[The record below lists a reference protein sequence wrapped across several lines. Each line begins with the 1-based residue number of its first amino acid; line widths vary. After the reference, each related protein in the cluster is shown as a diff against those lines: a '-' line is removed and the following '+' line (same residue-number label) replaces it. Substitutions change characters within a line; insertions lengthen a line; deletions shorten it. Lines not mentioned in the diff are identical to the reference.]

1 MNQEPIVSE
10 RLDQPETAQNGSK
23 LFYTCPGAEAIMI
36 VAEFSTVPMGTGT
49 SASEYVL
56 AIYEILRESG
66 VKFVP
71 GPMSTAIETNSFEQ
85 LFEIIEKANKKLAEM
100 GVQRIITSVHI
111 DYRRDLNISIESKL
125 NKVIGT

>member
-1 MNQEPIVSE
+1 
-10 RLDQPETAQNGSK
+10 
-23 LFYTCPGAEAIMI
+23 MI
-36 VAEFSTVPMGTGT
+36 VAEFSTIPMGTGT

-56 AIYEILRESG
+56 AIHEILRESG

-85 LFEIIEKANKKLAEM
+85 LFEIIEKANRKLAEM

-111 DYRRDLNISIESKL
+111 DYRRDFDVSIESKL
-125 NKVIGT
+125 HKSIEK

>member
-1 MNQEPIVSE
+1 
-10 RLDQPETAQNGSK
+10 
-23 LFYTCPGAEAIMI
+23 MI
-36 VAEFSTVPMGTGT
+36 VAEFSTIPMGTGT

-71 GPMSTAIETNSFEQ
+71 GPMSTAIEANSFEQ
-85 LFEIIEKANKKLAEM
+85 LFEMIEKANKKLAEM

-111 DYRRDLNISIESKL
+111 DYRLDSDISMESKL
-125 NKVIGT
+125 HKIIEK